1 MEKNEGR
8 EISSNSNKNEK
19 SETYPGQAAHGD
31 AQATPQER
39 ELKPPGDAP
48 SSP

>member
-1 MEKNEGR
+1 MEKNEGQ

-19 SETYPGQAAHGD
+19 SETYPGQAARGD
-31 AQATPQER
+31 AQVTPQER
-39 ELKPPGDAP
+39 ELKPSGDAP